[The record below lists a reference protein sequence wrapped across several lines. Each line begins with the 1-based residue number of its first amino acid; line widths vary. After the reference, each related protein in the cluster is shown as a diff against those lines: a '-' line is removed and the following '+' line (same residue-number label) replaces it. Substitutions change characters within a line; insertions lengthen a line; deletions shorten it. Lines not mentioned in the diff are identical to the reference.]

1 MSQAQDQPAELIRAK
16 FEGAGVVEKLLVYG
30 TRWCGDC
37 KRTVR
42 ILDERQVE
50 YDFIDIDRDQDGHD
64 FVKETNQG
72 NRSVPTIIFPDKSKL
87 VEPSNQQLIDKLE
100 SIGK

>member
-1 MSQAQDQPAELIRAK
+1 M
-16 FEGAGVVEKLLVYG
+16 EKLLVYG

-37 KRTVR
+37 KRAVR

-50 YDFIDIDRDQDGHD
+50 YDFIDIDRDRDGHD